1 MPRMM
6 ADAADKRESVTSKAG
21 ERRQGVGVGPARDG
35 LIDSLRYVC
44 GEVSCKIHKDKRDD
58 GVVIT

>member
-1 MPRMM
+1 M
-6 ADAADKRESVTSKAG
+6 TSKAG
-21 ERRQGVGVGPARDG
+21 ERRQGVGVGPTWGG
-35 LIDSLRYVC
+35 LTDSLRYVC

>member
-1 MPRMM
+1 MQQI
-6 ADAADKRESVTSKAG
+6 KGECVTSKAG
-21 ERRQGVGVGPARDG
+21 EHRQGVGVGPARYG

>member
-1 MPRMM
+1 M
-6 ADAADKRESVTSKAG
+6 TSKAG

-35 LIDSLRYVC
+35 LIDSLRYMC

>member
-1 MPRMM
+1 M
-6 ADAADKRESVTSKAG
+6 TSKAG
-21 ERRQGVGVGPARDG
+21 ERRDGIRVGPARDG

-44 GEVSCKIHKDKRDD
+44 GELSCKIHKDKRDD

>member
-1 MPRMM
+1 M
-6 ADAADKRESVTSKAG
+6 ASKAG

-35 LIDSLRYVC
+35 LIDTLRYVC

-58 GVVIT
+58 GVVVT